1 MQPGG
6 ERPALII
13 QPGISPRLR
22 LIVLGLY
29 GLTLPVVLLLP
40 LAWPWRTLLVL
51 ALLIGLV
58 GSLGGAVGHRWP
70 WVPRQAIW
78 HPEGHWTLT
87 LGDGREVP
95 ARLLPTT
102 YVTPALVVLN
112 FRLGTGTGC
121 EIGTEI
127 GTGIGTG
134 VGSRTEIGAG
144 IVTGIGIGTRIGKG
158 LASPSG
164 LASWKRAVARPAAFP
179 PGTIRSL
186 VLLPDNLDPDL
197 HRRLRVRL
205 RLEGTRTAPG
215 GEVEGGRQ

>member
-1 MQPGG
+1 MKSAA
-6 ERPALII
+6 ERPPLII
-13 QPGISPRLR
+13 RPGVSRRLR
-22 LIVLGLY
+22 LVVLGLY

-95 ARLLPTT
+95 ARLLATT

-112 FRLGTGTGC
+112 FRLGSGNGTGGGG
-121 EIGTEI
+121 EM
-127 GTGIGTG
+127 GTGKDGVSTG
-134 VGSRTEIGAG
+134 
-144 IVTGIGIGTRIGKG
+144 
-158 LASPSG
+158 G
-164 LASWKRAVARPAAFP
+164 LASWRRAVTRPAAYLP
-179 PGTIRSL
+179 WTLRSL

-205 RLEGTRTAPG
+205 RLEGIRDVPG
-215 GEVEGGRQ
+215 GEGEGGRQ

>member
-1 MQPGG
+1 MKSAA
-6 ERPALII
+6 ERPPLII
-13 QPGISPRLR
+13 RPGVSRRLR
-22 LIVLGLY
+22 LVVLGLY

-51 ALLIGLV
+51 ALVIGLF

-95 ARLLPTT
+95 ARLLATT

-112 FRLGTGTGC
+112 FRLGSGSGSENGTGVRGGGGRGTGTGKD
-121 EIGTEI
+121 
-127 GTGIGTG
+127 G
-134 VGSRTEIGAG
+134 V
-144 IVTGIGIGTRIGKG
+144 
-158 LASPSG
+158 SPGG
-164 LASWKRAVARPAAFP
+164 LASWRRAVAGPAAYLP
-179 PGTIRSL
+179 WTIRSL

-205 RLEGTRTAPG
+205 RLEGTREVPG
-215 GEVEGGRQ
+215 DEGASVGGRH

>member
-1 MQPGG
+1 MKSAA
-6 ERPALII
+6 ERPPLII
-13 QPGISPRLR
+13 RPGVSRRLR
-22 LIVLGLY
+22 LVVLGLY

-95 ARLLPTT
+95 ARLLATT

-112 FRLGTGTGC
+112 FRLGSGSWRGSENGTGVR
-121 EIGTEI
+121 GGSEI
-127 GTGIGTG
+127 GTGKDG
-134 VGSRTEIGAG
+134 V
-144 IVTGIGIGTRIGKG
+144 
-158 LASPSG
+158 SPGG
-164 LASWKRAVARPAAFP
+164 LASWRRAVARPAAYLP
-179 PGTIRSL
+179 WTIRSL

-205 RLEGTRTAPG
+205 SLEGTRDVPG
-215 GEVEGGRQ
+215 GEGEDVGGRQ

>member
-1 MQPGG
+1 MKSAA
-6 ERPALII
+6 ERPPLII
-13 QPGISPRLR
+13 RPGVSRRLR
-22 LIVLGLY
+22 LVVLGLY

-95 ARLLPTT
+95 ARLLATT

-112 FRLGTGTGC
+112 FRLGSGSGSENGTGVR
-121 EIGTEI
+121 GGGGSEI
-127 GTGIGTG
+127 GTGKDG
-134 VGSRTEIGAG
+134 V
-144 IVTGIGIGTRIGKG
+144 
-158 LASPSG
+158 SPSG
-164 LASWKRAVARPAAFP
+164 LATWRRAVSRPAAYLP
-179 PGTIRSL
+179 WTIRSL

-205 RLEGTRTAPG
+205 RLEGTREVPG
-215 GEVEGGRQ
+215 DEGASVGGRQ

>member
-1 MQPGG
+1 MKSAA
-6 ERPALII
+6 ERPPLII
-13 QPGISPRLR
+13 RPGVSRRLR
-22 LIVLGLY
+22 LVVLGLY

-78 HPEGHWTLT
+78 HPGGHWTLT

-95 ARLLPTT
+95 ARLLATT

-112 FRLGTGTGC
+112 FRLGSGSGSENGTEVRG
-121 EIGTEI
+121 GGGSEI
-127 GTGIGTG
+127 GTGKDG
-134 VGSRTEIGAG
+134 V
-144 IVTGIGIGTRIGKG
+144 
-158 LASPSG
+158 SPSG
-164 LASWKRAVARPAAFP
+164 LASWRRAVAHPAAYLP
-179 PGTIRSL
+179 WTIRSL

-205 RLEGTRTAPG
+205 RLEGTREVPG
-215 GEVEGGRQ
+215 GEGEGVGGRQ